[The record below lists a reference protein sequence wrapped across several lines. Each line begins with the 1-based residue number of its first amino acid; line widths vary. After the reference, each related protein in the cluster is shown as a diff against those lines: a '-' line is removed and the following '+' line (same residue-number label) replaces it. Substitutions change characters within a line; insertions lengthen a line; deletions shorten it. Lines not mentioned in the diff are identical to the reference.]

1 MHWHRSSEGP
11 VPPSRVV
18 DSNCSRQ
25 EEGVSGTTM
34 TITQHAANSPDTNI
48 AQLNPMRAA
57 RQHASNADNTRT
69 FPIPVAD
76 SMNPSEEELPPFPV
90 PEVSSIQL
98 DHKPGAKLDYTYYS
112 ASAPK
117 NHSNPFSQTLIVYL
131 NGLMLPRSSWDASIH
146 SFLEKRIV
154 GRLPYPGLL
163 SYDRYGQ
170 GESDHDPTDKRP
182 PPCHGHDAMSAV
194 QDLKQLIL
202 GIWRDHLDSAKPTHF
217 PSLIF
222 VCNSIGCA
230 LARLFIQQHPGTV
243 SGLLFLDSIMA
254 NSDNMSIWP
263 DPDAS
268 DFNEHTLPDGV
279 TADEVRETRR
289 KYKAMFHPDVPNME
303 GLSRSNLAQLLP
315 DSNAPR
321 LEGYLGKGPY
331 LTIVGHDWE
340 TFAEQ
345 SCMSFPFTCHS
356 SPLTCHTWSQFP
368 TCEIITHLHGLT
380 VCSLVT
386 GSLHIPKILTMT
398 YANPAWRRYNEGLTY
413 LTDDGRSIG
422 PIVAVGCGHFIQRD
436 GPGFVSDELVSLL
449 DRVVNRV
456 EQVKERGGAS

>member
-18 DSNCSRQ
+18 NSTCSRQ
-25 EEGVSGTTM
+25 EERVSGATVTV
-34 TITQHAANSPDTNI
+34 TQHAANSPGTNR
-48 AQLNPMRAA
+48 AQLDPMRAA
-57 RQHASNADNTRT
+57 QQHSSNVDNTPT
-69 FPIPVAD
+69 LSIPVAD
-76 SMNPSEEELPPFPV
+76 SMNPSEEELPPYPE

-98 DHKPGAKLDYTYYS
+98 DHKPGAKLDYTYYP

-170 GESDHDPTDKRP
+170 GESDRDPTDKEP
-182 PPCHGHDAMSAV
+182 PPSHGHDAMSAV

-243 SGLLFLDSIMA
+243 SGLLLLDSIMA
-254 NSDNMSIWP
+254 NSDQMSIWP

-279 TADEVRETRR
+279 TANEVRETRR

-315 DSNAPR
+315 DSDAPR

-331 LTIVGHDWE
+331 LTVVGHDWE

-345 SCMSFPFTCHS
+345 SCESALITCHLLS
-356 SPLTCHTWSQFP
+356 LFPLSHA
-368 TCEIITHLHGLT
+368 
-380 VCSLVT
+380 
-386 GSLHIPKILTMT
+386 ILQ
-398 YANPAWRRYNEGLTY
+398 Y
-413 LTDDGRSIG
+413 LS
-422 PIVAVGCGHFIQRD
+422 HM
-436 GPGFVSDELVSLL
+436 
-449 DRVVNRV
+449 
-456 EQVKERGGAS
+456 